1 MHRRD
6 NMRPPP
12 GLHYTSFARGIE
24 MRLTTCIAAL
34 VVCLALASCASAP
47 LQVYEGPPLPDS
59 QTALIGAPRPPND
72 RTAARI
78 RILSADN
85 ARGGSVQV
93 TSRSIRVRPRGVC
106 IEARA
111 TTSTL
116 DSMES
121 ELCFNAYAGN
131 HYEVRASVTGASTG
145 MPTAVPD
152 MQEMPEL
159 EGAQSGPFF
168 VERMFVIDM
177 TTREIVASTSP

>member
-1 MHRRD
+1 MITC
-6 NMRPPP
+6 M
-12 GLHYTSFARGIE
+12 A
-24 MRLTTCIAAL
+24 LT
-34 VVCLALASCASAP
+34 SCASQP
-47 LQVYEGPPLPDS
+47 QQVYAGAERADI
-59 QTALIGAPRPPND
+59 QTALIGAPRAPND

-78 RILSADN
+78 RILSIDD
-85 ARGGSVQV
+85 ARGERVPV
-93 TSRSIRVRPRGVC
+93 TNRSLRVLPRGVC

-131 HYEVRASVTGASTG
+131 RYEVRASVTGASTG
-145 MPTAVPD
+145 MPTAVPN

-168 VERMFVIDM
+168 VARVFVIDM
-177 TTREIVASTSP
+177 TTREIVASASP

>member
-1 MHRRD
+1 
-6 NMRPPP
+6 
-12 GLHYTSFARGIE
+12 
-24 MRLTTCIAAL
+24 MRLTISIAGL
-34 VVCLALASCASAP
+34 VVCLALASCASTP
-47 LQVYEGPPLPDS
+47 LQVYEGPPLLDS
-59 QTALIGAPRPPND
+59 QTALISAPRPPND
-72 RTAARI
+72 RTAARV
-78 RILSADN
+78 RILSADD
-85 ARGGSVQV
+85 ARGESVQV

-116 DSMES
+116 DSVES

-131 HYEVRASVTGASTG
+131 RYEVRASVSGASAG

-168 VERMFVIDM
+168 ISRMFVIDM
-177 TTREIVASTSP
+177 TTREIVASASP

>member
-1 MHRRD
+1 MD
-6 NMRPPP
+6 YTT
-12 GLHYTSFARGIE
+12 LHSFGGSE
-24 MRLTTCIAAL
+24 MRSTRSIAA
-34 VVCLALASCASAP
+34 VVFCLALASCASTP

-72 RTAARI
+72 RTAARV

-85 ARGGSVQV
+85 ARGESVQV

-131 HYEVRASVTGASTG
+131 RYEVRALVTGASTG

-168 VERMFVIDM
+168 VARVFVIDM